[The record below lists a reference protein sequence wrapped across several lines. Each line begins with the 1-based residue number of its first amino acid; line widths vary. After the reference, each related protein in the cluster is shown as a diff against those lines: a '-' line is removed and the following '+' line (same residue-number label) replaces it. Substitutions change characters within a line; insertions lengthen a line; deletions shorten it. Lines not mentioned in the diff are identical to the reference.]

1 MTASNLA
8 AVIAPS
14 LLWQRLPL
22 PNAIVGRGGG
32 NTNTSALP
40 PINATNNSNI
50 NLNNVI

>member
-22 PNAIVGRGGG
+22 PNAVVGRGG
-32 NTNTSALP
+32 
-40 PINATNNSNI
+40 INSNNN
-50 NLNNVI
+50 NLSHSTNNNVIN